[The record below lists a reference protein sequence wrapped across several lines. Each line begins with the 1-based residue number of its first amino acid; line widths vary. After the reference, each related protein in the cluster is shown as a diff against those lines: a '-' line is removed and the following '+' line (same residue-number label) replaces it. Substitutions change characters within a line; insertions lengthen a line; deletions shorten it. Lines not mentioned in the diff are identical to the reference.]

1 MGRAEDVACGT
12 ASARKGDTSFG
23 ELYALI
29 SGAWAGLAVV
39 GDTMAVVQ
47 GLGEGVLLGV
57 FVVPGS
63 GLLLRDLEL
72 GHTKESTR
80 KRKRF
85 MQAHGTRVIEA
96 RVPI

>member
-1 MGRAEDVACGT
+1 M
-12 ASARKGDTSFG
+12 
-23 ELYALI
+23 I

-39 GDTMAVVQ
+39 GDAIAVVQ
-47 GLGEGVLLGV
+47 GLDEGVLLGA

-63 GLLLRDLEL
+63 GLLLRYLEL
-72 GHTKESTR
+72 GHAEESTG

-85 MQAHGTRVIEA
+85 MQTHGTRVIEA